1 MILGGKDLYSNNKP
15 DEELMETISNNP
27 YEFELA
33 LRDYMSNDTKE
44 HFVDFTGVKK
54 YLQKLKRKNII
65 LGYKVVYDYC
75 RGIDK
80 QYVPLGHA
88 TLQIPNI
95 LSNKDKKLKSEF
107 IKPISELLEVGSR
120 ICEDYADKA
129 VTHIAINEYKVPTDR
144 QTWRTLFYNHDKDG
158 GVNLFSYPLEGTLN
172 ESPLVLSDLP
182 EVMIKAKPYLSDNL
196 HLGSLSHISLKK
208 DEKKIGLPD
217 DSLFFQGLTLGDSGI
232 GKTTTD
238 IALVIAVLEKIET
251 VIIID
256 DSGSIQGKVGL
267 IPKKYIGNDSF
278 ITLPEGVT
286 QTIAKKEFKHL
297 LSSKD
302 YA

>member
-1 MILGGKDLYSNNKP
+1 
-15 DEELMETISNNP
+15 
-27 YEFELA
+27 
-33 LRDYMSNDTKE
+33 
-44 HFVDFTGVKK
+44 
-54 YLQKLKRKNII
+54 
-65 LGYKVVYDYC
+65 
-75 RGIDK
+75 
-80 QYVPLGHA
+80 
-88 TLQIPNI
+88 
-95 LSNKDKKLKSEF
+95 
-107 IKPISELLEVGSR
+107 
-120 ICEDYADKA
+120 
-129 VTHIAINEYKVPTDR
+129 
-144 QTWRTLFYNHDKDG
+144 
-158 GVNLFSYPLEGTLN
+158 
-172 ESPLVLSDLP
+172 
-182 EVMIKAKPYLSDNL
+182 MIKAKPYLSDNL

-297 LSSKD
+297 LSQQGLRIIECNKSD
-302 YA
+302 YPTYF